1 MSPLGIFANRVLFV
15 GLLAWLIAQT
25 IKLPLEYLHT
35 HRWNWSL
42 LISTGG
48 MPSSHSALVVA
59 TTLAIGLFYGFDH
72 PMFAL
77 GVAVTMVVT
86 YDATNIRRQA
96 GIHAQKINFI
106 IEEMFSGQPITEEQL
121 KEVLGH
127 TPLEVAGGIVLG
139 SAVAVLAWF
148 FSR

>member
-15 GLLAWLIAQT
+15 GLLAWSIAQA

-35 HRWNWSL
+35 RRWNWSL
-42 LISTGG
+42 LLSAGG

-96 GIHAQKINFI
+96 GIHAQKINLI
-106 IEEMFSGQPITEEQL
+106 IEELFSGQPINEEQL

>member
-1 MSPLGIFANRVLFV
+1 
-15 GLLAWLIAQT
+15 
-25 IKLPLEYLHT
+25 
-35 HRWNWSL
+35 
-42 LISTGG
+42 